1 MQLSSLVV
9 RRWLSAGALVLI
21 LALLAL
27 ACPTPVLAEGRT
39 GIALQYGIA
48 YLLPQ
53 PCPLFWRL

>member
-39 GIALQYGIA
+39 GIALQYGIV

-53 PCPLFWRL
+53 P